1 MSNDRTPPVTLDW
14 PHDPR
19 YRPVGRLVLGGVA
32 ARVDM
37 PVDRIEELGMALD
50 SLARAPV
57 SGDRLEL
64 EIEVAPHALRATVGR
79 FVDDPL
85 SDPAVRRVVER
96 LADEV
101 ASTTAPDGHRVV
113 LAVTVGTGASE

>member
-1 MSNDRTPPVTLDW
+1 MIDEGTTPVTLDW

-19 YRPVGRLVLGGVA
+19 YRAVGRLVLGGVA
-32 ARVDM
+32 ARLDM
-37 PVDRIEELGMALD
+37 PVDRIDELGMALD

-64 EIEVAPHALRATVGR
+64 EIEVAPNAIRATVGR

-85 SDPAVRRVVER
+85 SDPAIRRVVER

-101 ASTTAPDGHRVV
+101 ASAATNDGHRVV
-113 LAVTVGTGASE
+113 LAVAVGTGTPE

>member
-1 MSNDRTPPVTLDW
+1 MSSDATPPVTLDW

-19 YRPVGRLVLGGVA
+19 YRSVGRLVLGGVA
-32 ARVDM
+32 ARLDM
-37 PVDRIEELGMALD
+37 PVDRIDELGMALD

-57 SGDRLEL
+57 TGDRLEL
-64 EIEVAPHALRATVGR
+64 EIEVAPKALRATIGR

-85 SDPAVRRVVER
+85 SDPAIRRVVAR

-101 ASTTAPDGHRVV
+101 ASTATAGGHRVV
-113 LAVTVGTGASE
+113 LAVAVGTGTPE